1 MSQGG
6 TSPLYHELPAEWSFP
21 LLLLTELLKCSGH
34 IVSVL
39 CSHDEVVHGSHG
51 PYLTP
56 LLPAVQVR
64 TNAAHNMCGHT
75 FYVMDA
81 GGAAPQRS
89 TVEAA
94 CAQLGGQLMEPS
106 PTQGPLSSSGTISF
120 SFMGQQWRSS
130 WGGSAGMPSHHTIL
144 PSCYRSFGAGIAVQ
158 DHVWTSTC

>member
-1 MSQGG
+1 M
-6 TSPLYHELPAEWSFP
+6 
-21 LLLLTELLKCSGH
+21 
-34 IVSVL
+34 
-39 CSHDEVVHGSHG
+39 
-51 PYLTP
+51 
-56 LLPAVQVR
+56 QVR

-106 PTQGPLSSSGTISF
+106 PNQGPLSSSGTISF

-130 WGGSAGMPSHHTIL
+130 WGGSAGTPLTHRHASLVPHHPL
-144 PSCYRSFGAGIAVQ
+144 LAMLMHRDPVRSATG
-158 DHVWTSTC
+158 

>member
-1 MSQGG
+1 MM
-6 TSPLYHELPAEWSFP
+6 
-21 LLLLTELLKCSGH
+21 
-34 IVSVL
+34 
-39 CSHDEVVHGSHG
+39 
-51 PYLTP
+51 
-56 LLPAVQVR
+56 QVR

-106 PTQGPLSSSGTISF
+106 PNQGPLSSSGTISF

-130 WGGSAGMPSHHTIL
+130 WGGSAGTPPHTAL
-144 PSCYRSFGAGIAVQ
+144 PHTPVCVICRWQGLCMRNT
-158 DHVWTSTC
+158 VWSATG